1 MPNKT
6 ARTASSS
13 ILRMSLAVVLIL
25 CAGTSLADVVV
36 NGDFE
41 TDAAAF
47 VTWPGY
53 VGGGENPAAI
63 TGWTSTGG
71 IAINPVAPGGDGDA
85 PFRDNG
91 ANDTR
96 VAVMQGASTLEQ
108 DLVGMTL
115 GQEYVLSVDFNARD
129 CCGDLPVATIALD
142 GVLVAA
148 TSELFPDPG
157 AVIPVGGTNPWYHAD
172 IPFVAEDTA
181 ITLMFSSTPAA
192 GGDATMLI
200 DNVSVVPIPEP
211 STAALALVGLLLLLG
226 WRRR

>member
-1 MPNKT
+1 MYSKT
-6 ARTASSS
+6 ARTSLLST
-13 ILRMSLAVVLIL
+13 LCVSLAVMLIL
-25 CAGTSLADVVV
+25 CAGTSRADMVV

-41 TDAAAF
+41 ADAGAF

-53 VGGGENPAAI
+53 LGGDNPAAI
-63 TGWTSTGG
+63 TGWTGTGG
-71 IAINPVAPGGDGDA
+71 LAINPVAPGGEGDA

-91 ANDTR
+91 ANDTT

-108 DLVGMTL
+108 DLVGMIV

-129 CCGDLPVATIALD
+129 CCGDFPVATIALD

-157 AVIPVGGTNPWYHAD
+157 AVIPVGDANPWYHAD
-172 IPFVAEDTA
+172 IPFVAEDST
-181 ITLMFSSTPAA
+181 ITLLLSSGPAA

-200 DNVSVVPIPEP
+200 DNVSVMPIPEP
-211 STAALALVGLLLLLG
+211 STAVLALVGLLLLG
-226 WRRR
+226 WWRRR